1 MLVPQKIAL
10 SSSISIV
17 NYLDTGHWQSRYQYH
32 LVVSRGPKNSSITAA
47 NAPCRF
53 LPLKSLNLCW
63 LVAILDF
70 AMKHGPGL
78 HPILVVPKYPKCAH
92 DFYWCFPNKLTLR
105 SVRGKYPLLPFFRPH
120 LQTHKFRPSGMARIT
135 ARAISPGFPAP
146 TKTSR
151 VARLAPCK
159 RGTSGNLW
167 NLPKWWWLWHS
178 RPYHF
183 LVFRVGPNSSRVL
196 LVWVLDRDKGR

>member
-105 SVRGKYPLLPFFRPH
+105 SVRGKVSVVAFFSTASPDPQVSAKRH
-120 LQTHKFRPSGMARIT
+120 GQNHRQGHLSGVSSSHKDQQSGSVGALQTGNIGEPLEPPQVVMVVTQSAVPFSCFSCRSKLVPC
-135 ARAISPGFPAP
+135 SPGL
-146 TKTSR
+146 S
-151 VARLAPCK
+151 
-159 RGTSGNLW
+159 
-167 NLPKWWWLWHS
+167 
-178 RPYHF
+178 
-183 LVFRVGPNSSRVL
+183 VG
-196 LVWVLDRDKGR
+196 

>member
-105 SVRGKYPLLPFFRPH
+105 SVRGKYPLLPFFDRISRPTSFGQAAWPESPPGPSLRGFQLPQRPAEWLGWRPANGEH
-120 LQTHKFRPSGMARIT
+120 RGTPGTSPSGDGCDTVGRTI
-135 ARAISPGFPAP
+135 F
-146 TKTSR
+146 
-151 VARLAPCK
+151 
-159 RGTSGNLW
+159 
-167 NLPKWWWLWHS
+167 
-178 RPYHF
+178 
-183 LVFRVGPNSSRVL
+183 VFFV
-196 LVWVLDRDKGR
+196 